1 MLRIHKKKQT
11 FLSRAF
17 AVSLLLGTASC
28 AQMQGIEQGVPIGSS
43 SVASFTSSQGQQID
57 IMQPPGTSQYDL
69 YAPGT
74 RFRAID
80 LLMLDGLTNLTF
92 LGSEPLGTQTAV
104 FLRGS
109 DYTCSNRYVL
119 LVIGLPEVLSTVF
132 KSCDSSLEML
142 PQADGVSLGFLNNQA
157 SPQYHYVYRDS
168 ELYGPIYDEPQHYES
183 HYRHFFHH
191 KDKKHHVQDNKAQ
204 SSDSNAA
211 IDLDNL
217 SVPNNTKAVN
227 LDSLGK

>member
-1 MLRIHKKKQT
+1 MLYPHKKKQT
-11 FLSRAF
+11 FLLRAF
-17 AVSLLLGTASC
+17 AVSLFLGTASC
-28 AQMQGIEQGVPIGSS
+28 AQMQGLEQGVPIGSS
-43 SVASFTSSQGQQID
+43 PVASFTTPQGQEID

-74 RFRAID
+74 RFHAID
-80 LLMLDGLTNLTF
+80 LLMLGGFTNLTF
-92 LGSEPLGTQTAV
+92 IGAEPLGTQTAV
-104 FLRGS
+104 FLQGS

-119 LVIGLPEVLSTVF
+119 LVIDFPHVLSTVF
-132 KSCDSSLEML
+132 KSCDIHLQML

-168 ELYGPIYDEPQHYES
+168 KLYGPIYDEPQHYES

-191 KDKKHHVQDNKAQ
+191 KDKKHHSQDEKAQ

-227 LDSLGK
+227 LDSL